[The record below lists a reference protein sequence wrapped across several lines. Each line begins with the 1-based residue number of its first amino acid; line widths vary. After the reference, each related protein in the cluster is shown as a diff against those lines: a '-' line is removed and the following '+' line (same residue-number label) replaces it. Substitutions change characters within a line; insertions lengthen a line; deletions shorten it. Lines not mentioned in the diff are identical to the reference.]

1 MKVEKVEIKK
11 LGINGEGIG
20 YIDRKI
26 IFIKGALIDEE
37 VEVEIVKQTRS
48 FYEGK
53 LIKVITP
60 SKDRVEPIC
69 RNKDQCLGCSLLHLK
84 YKSQLMYKKEAI
96 RESIRKYTKY
106 NLDQTVF
113 KDVIASDMQEGFIS
127 SVNVPV
133 VEFNRKITFGI
144 YQRESK
150 YLTLLTNCFKQD
162 PRINGCLQALE
173 KILTN
178 NQCRTY
184 NDKFRTGLRFLKV
197 KCIDGKLQ
205 LLFITGRDG
214 IKEEVMKQIIAIEN
228 VVSVFTSVNT
238 SKYQEFEE
246 LGYSKVH
253 GNTRLELPYQDKKF
267 LISIKSSL
275 PENIPVF
282 FKKNQEISKMLE
294 GSTSILSLNSGI
306 GIVEL
311 MSDKKFTALEE
322 KPYYNEDAK
331 LNLRCLRKDNVTF
344 VKGDIDEKVVSYA
357 KKKEHDTFLIQNG
370 RFGLS
375 DAIKESIL
383 LSKVPNVIYSCDSHS
398 TLAKDLAD
406 LQKYYNLEKIVALDS
421 FVYTPYVTTI
431 VKLKRK

>member
-1 MKVEKVEIKK
+1 MNIEKVEIKK

-37 VEVEIVKQTRS
+37 VEVEITKQTRS

-53 LIKVITP
+53 LLKVITP
-60 SKDRVEPIC
+60 STHRVVPTC
-69 RNKDQCLGCSLLHLK
+69 RSVEQCLGCSLLHLK
-84 YKSQLMYKKEAI
+84 YDSQLMYKKEAI
-96 RESIRKYTKY
+96 RESIRKYTRY
-106 NLDQTVF
+106 DLDKTVF
-113 KDVIASDMQEGFIS
+113 KDVIASHKQEGFIS

-150 YLTLLTNCFKQD
+150 YLTLLTHCFKQD
-162 PRINGCLQALE
+162 PLINACLLSLE

-178 NQCRTY
+178 NQCRIY
-184 NDKFRTGLRFLKV
+184 NDKFRTGLRFLKI

-214 IKEEVMKQIIAIEN
+214 IKEEVMKQITAIDH

-246 LGYSKVH
+246 LGYSKIF
-253 GNTRLELPYQDKKF
+253 GNTRLELPYQEAKY

-275 PENIPVF
+275 PENIDIF
-282 FKKNQEISKMLE
+282 FKKNKEILKMLE
-294 GSTSILSLNSGI
+294 KSTSILSLNSGI
-306 GIVEL
+306 GILEL
-311 MSDKKFTALEE
+311 MSDKKFTSIEE
-322 KPYYNEDAK
+322 KQYYHEDAK
-331 LNLRCLRKDNVTF
+331 LNLRCLRKDNVNF
-344 VKGDIDEKVVSYA
+344 IKGDIDEKIVTYA

-383 LSKVPNVIYSCDSHS
+383 LSKVPTVIYSCDSHS

-406 LQKYYNLEKIVALDS
+406 LEKYYSLEKIVALDS

>member
-1 MKVEKVEIKK
+1 MSIEKVEIKK

-37 VEVEIVKQTRS
+37 VEVEIIKQTRS

-53 LIKVITP
+53 LLKVVTP
-60 SKDRVEPIC
+60 SKDRVVPTC
-69 RNKDQCLGCSLLHLK
+69 RSVDQCLGCSLLHLK
-84 YKSQLMYKKEAI
+84 YDSQLMYKKEAI
-96 RESIRKYTKY
+96 RESIRKYTRY
-106 NLDQTVF
+106 NLDKTVF
-113 KDVIASDMQEGFIS
+113 KDVIASKQQEGFIS

-150 YLTLLTNCFKQD
+150 YLTLLTHCFKQD
-162 PRINGCLQALE
+162 PLINACLLSLE

-184 NDKFRTGLRFLKV
+184 NDKFRTGLRFLKI

-214 IKEEVMKQIIAIEN
+214 IKEEVMKQITSLEHVI
-228 VVSVFTSVNT
+228 SVFTSVNT

-246 LGYSKVH
+246 IGYSKIF
-253 GNTRLELPYQDKKF
+253 GNTRLELPYQDIKY

-275 PENIPVF
+275 PENLDIF
-282 FKKNQEISKMLE
+282 FKKNQEILKMLE
-294 GSTSILSLNSGI
+294 KSTSILSLNSGI
-306 GIVEL
+306 GILEL
-311 MSDKKFTALEE
+311 MSDKKFTAIEE
-322 KPYYNEDAK
+322 KRYYHEDAK
-331 LNLRCLRKDNVTF
+331 LNLRCLRKDNVNF
-344 VKGDIDEKVVSYA
+344 IKGDIDEKIVTYA

-383 LSKVPNVIYSCDSHS
+383 LSKVPTVIYSCDSHS

-406 LQKYYNLEKIVALDS
+406 LEKYYDLEKIVALDS